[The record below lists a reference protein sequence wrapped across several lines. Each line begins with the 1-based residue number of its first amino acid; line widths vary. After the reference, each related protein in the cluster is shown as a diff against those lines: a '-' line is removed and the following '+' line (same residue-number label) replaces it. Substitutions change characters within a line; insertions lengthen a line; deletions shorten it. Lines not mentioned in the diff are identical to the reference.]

1 MCEFGNFFGDWL
13 LLDELVCIDL
23 LFDVFVEWEE
33 VDFVDFCDDVLV
45 VLFGQWCDDLR
56 WLLVS
61 VLVLQDE
68 VVVVL
73 CVGVV

>member
-45 VLFGQWCDDLR
+45 VLFG
-56 WLLVS
+56 
-61 VLVLQDE
+61 
-68 VVVVL
+68 
-73 CVGVV
+73 